1 MFISSY
7 DQNIIVYLH
16 ESRNHISV
24 LEQPQ
29 QPPNE
34 LAVGEIRKLAAALA
48 RRSGKEEKEARSH
61 LFQKL
66 SILLVRG
73 NAALFVNRIP
83 DNVESHI
90 DGQM

>member
-29 QPPNE
+29 QPPSE
-34 LAVGEIRKLAAALA
+34 LAVGKIRKLAAALA
-48 RRSGKEEKEARSH
+48 RRSDKEEKEARSH

-66 SILLVRG
+66 
-73 NAALFVNRIP
+73 
-83 DNVESHI
+83 
-90 DGQM
+90 